1 MARPKNSARVDT
13 RARIL
18 KAGIDEFAA
27 RGYDGAGVDRIAR
40 RARVNK
46 ALIYYYFESKRGLY
60 REILQDALR
69 QLVEAL
75 SAVVERDLDAGRK
88 LDVYVDTLT
97 GFLHDHKHLPPIMLR
112 ELAEGGRH
120 LEVEALRTMAVI
132 PALLVRLVGQ
142 GTRERAFG
150 AINPLMLH
158 FVLFGT
164 AMLMASN
171 EPIRRRISEL
181 GLADPPIDRE
191 ATTAALRA
199 LARHITRK
207 DDRNAPAD

>member
-1 MARPKNSARVDT
+1 MARPKSTARVDT

-18 KAGIDEFAA
+18 KAGVEEFAA

-60 REILQDALR
+60 REIVLDALR
-69 QLVEAL
+69 GLAAAL
-75 SAVVERDLDAGRK
+75 TTVVEHDLDARQK
-88 LDVYVDTLT
+88 LDLYVATLT
-97 GFLHDHKHLPPIMLR
+97 GFLHDQSHLPPIMLR

-120 LEVEALRTMAVI
+120 LDVEALRTIASI
-132 PALLVRLVGQ
+132 PAVLVRLVAQ
-142 GTRERAFG
+142 GRREGGFSD
-150 AINPLMLH
+150 IDPLMLH

-164 AMLMASN
+164 AMFMTSN
-171 EPIRRRISEL
+171 APIRRRVRQL

-191 ATTAALRA
+191 ATIAALTA
-199 LARHITRK
+199 LARHVTRK
-207 DDRNAPAD
+207 DD